1 MSRRGHTQ
9 ASLGGVLDVS
19 HRAVGKWLAG
29 ESRPGPAVALKLAE
43 HFGVSIDGLL
53 DDESDLPP
61 DEMEQRY
68 AEAKAVA
75 EHYPVDNPKA
85 RQLAFEKQLE
95 RSAHAQTLRET
106 AKRLRDEAERL
117 DQIAD
122 VFHLAEE
129 RKRRE
134 TLTPSVAENVDV
146 ARRLR
151 LQAEAK
157 RQAGDV
163 SYRTPPA
170 RAAGT

>member
-1 MSRRGHTQ
+1 MNRRGHTQ

-19 HRAVGKWLAG
+19 QRAVGKWLAG
-29 ESRPGPAVALKLAE
+29 DSRPGPAVALKIAE
-43 HFGVSIDGLL
+43 HFGVAIDGLL
-53 DDESDLPP
+53 DDEADLPP
-61 DEMEQRY
+61 DETERRY

-75 EHYPVDNPKA
+75 EHYPEANPTA

-95 RSAHAQTLRET
+95 RSAHAKTLRDT
-106 AKRLRDEAERL
+106 AKRLREEAERL

-129 RKRRE
+129 RRRRE
-134 TLTPSVAENVDV
+134 GVTPSVAKAVAE

-151 LQAEAK
+151 LEADTK
-157 RQAGDV
+157 RQPG
-163 SYRTPPA
+163 SLTPQSPPA